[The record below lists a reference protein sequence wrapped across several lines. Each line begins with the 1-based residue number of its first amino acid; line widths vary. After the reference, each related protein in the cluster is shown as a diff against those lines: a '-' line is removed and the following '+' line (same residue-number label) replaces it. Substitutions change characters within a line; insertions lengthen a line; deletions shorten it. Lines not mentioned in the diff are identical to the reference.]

1 MKTTSKDEILAAE
14 SSAWKELHALIDL
27 LTSAEAA
34 RPGYYSEGWSATD
47 ALSHVGAWLAE
58 AGLMLERIGAGT
70 YRAEEID
77 IDGTNT
83 TFLESMKDV
92 PFTDATA
99 QASASR
105 TRMLQALRDL
115 PDVTPDALWWVSKS
129 GPEHYAQHLPRM
141 REWIQQ
147 LRS

>member
-1 MKTTSKDEILAAE
+1 MKTASKDEILAAE
-14 SSAWKELHALIDL
+14 SSAWKQLHALIDQ
-27 LTSAEAA
+27 LTPAEAEL
-34 RPGYYSEGWSATD
+34 RGYYSEAWSAKD

-70 YRAEEID
+70 YRAGEID
-77 IDGTNT
+77 IDGANE

-105 TRMLQALRDL
+105 MRMLQALRDL

-129 GPEHYAQHLPRM
+129 
-141 REWIQQ
+141 
-147 LRS
+147 

>member
-1 MKTTSKDEILAAE
+1 MKTASKDEILAAE
-14 SSAWKELHALIDL
+14 SSAWSELHGLIDT
-27 LTSAEAA
+27 LTADVAE
-34 RPGYYSEGWSATD
+34 RPGYYSEGWSTKD
-47 ALSHVGAWLAE
+47 ALSHLGAWLAE

-70 YRAEEID
+70 YRADEID
-77 IDGTNT
+77 IDRTNA
-83 TFLESMKDV
+83 TFLESMKGV
-92 PFTDATA
+92 PFNDAIA
-99 QASASR
+99 QASAAR

-141 REWIQQ
+141 REWIGQ

>member
-1 MKTTSKDEILAAE
+1 MKTASKDEILAAE
-14 SSAWKELHALIDL
+14 SSAWSELHGLIDQ
-27 LTSAEAA
+27 LTPAEAE
-34 RPGYYSEGWSATD
+34 RPGYYTEGWSTKD

-70 YRAEEID
+70 YNAEEID
-77 IDGTNT
+77 IDGTNA
-83 TFLESMKDV
+83 TFLESMKGIS
-92 PFTDATA
+92 FNDATA
-99 QASASR
+99 QASAAR

-129 GPEHYAQHLPRM
+129 GPEHYAQHVPPM
-141 REWIQQ
+141 REWIRQ